1 MTYALIFL
9 AILAAYLLLRRKSS
23 KPDHGWQFDKWTKG
37 VKLRMVNG
45 LPSFDFPQSGK
56 GVGYLQW
63 RKPKLSG
70 TITAR
75 FKIEGGPFVPQ
86 EFPDRQATV
95 TLVIQRKGDDWQA
108 SEATRA
114 HRWYSRR
121 VVPLEAGDHELTV
134 PLDVSH
140 WGDVMGGQDP
150 AAFAAA
156 LRDVD
161 NIALAF
167 GSAGGRGHGVYGA
180 GRFTLLR
187 LSST

>member
-1 MTYALIFL
+1 MTYVLAAL
-9 AILAAYLLLRRKSS
+9 AILAVAYLLRRKR
-23 KPDHGWQFDKWTKG
+23 KPPASGWQFDRWTQG
-37 VKLRMVNG
+37 VTLRMVNG
-45 LPSFDFPQSGK
+45 LPAFDFPTQGR
-56 GVGYLQW
+56 GVGYLQ
-63 RKPKLSG
+63 RRRPELG
-70 TITAR
+70 GAITVR
-75 FKIEGGPFVPQ
+75 FRVEGGPFTAQ

-114 HRWYSRR
+114 HRWYSRQ
-121 VVPLEAGDHELTV
+121 VVPLEAGEHVLSV

-167 GSAGGRGHGVYGA
+167 GSAGGRGHGVCGA
-180 GRFTLLR
+180 GRFELL
-187 LSST
+187 SIK